1 MIRIS
6 TLALLVTLLSSTAC
20 ARRALAPS
28 FAKVY
33 KNVMA
38 SQLQN
43 RSSRPMAPYR
53 GDEAKRIIKAY
64 YGSLAGTDGGGGGD
78 SGGATNITSGQT
90 PPSPSN
96 NSTNPFAFKVR

>member
-1 MIRIS
+1 MIRNS
-6 TLALLVTLLSSTAC
+6 TLALLTLLLAPTAC

-38 SQLQN
+38 AQLQS
-43 RSSRPMAPYR
+43 RSTRPMAPYR
-53 GDEAKRIIKAY
+53 GDEAKRIIRAY
-64 YGSLAGTDGGGGGD
+64 YGSLAGTDGGGAE
-78 SGGATNITSGQT
+78 SGASANITSGQT

-96 NSTNPFAFKVR
+96 NNTNPFAFKVR